1 VGHDTSGFLL
11 YKELPI
17 GVLTDNVHLSF
28 AIDKAA
34 TLDDFEDGNGIGLNS
49 MGQPNTQFGGLAAD
63 EYPFAQNTPRRFND
77 SFFGNT
83 IGMVV
88 QSKEAFGTFRWQL
101 AKQTSLAD
109 LEVWIRA
116 ADVYNEINAPV
127 ITTGFQLG
135 VETTAGGVVWVDS
148 DEVGGI
154 PVPFDRKAYD
164 LDGQHWYT
172 TDKTKTMLKTL
183 RFSGHC
189 LQDPKKKILCRAILV
204 RMNRPQPR
212 ALAFDDLQIV

>member
-1 VGHDTSGFLL
+1 MGHDTSGFLL

-49 MGQPNTQFGGLAAD
+49 MGQPNTQFGGLTAD
-63 EYPFAQNTPRRFND
+63 EYPFAQNTPGRFND

-83 IGMVV
+83 IGM
-88 QSKEAFGTFRWQL
+88 
-101 AKQTSLAD
+101 
-109 LEVWIRA
+109 
-116 ADVYNEINAPV
+116 
-127 ITTGFQLG
+127 
-135 VETTAGGVVWVDS
+135 VWVDS

-172 TDKTKTMLKTL
+172 TD
-183 RFSGHC
+183 
-189 LQDPKKKILCRAILV
+189 
-204 RMNRPQPR
+204 
-212 ALAFDDLQIV
+212 